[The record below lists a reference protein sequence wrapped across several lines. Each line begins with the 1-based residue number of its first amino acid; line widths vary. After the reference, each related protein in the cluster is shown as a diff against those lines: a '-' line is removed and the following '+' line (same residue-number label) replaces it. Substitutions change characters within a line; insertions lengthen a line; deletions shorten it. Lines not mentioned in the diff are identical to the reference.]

1 MNVTKKQAYIIGGIA
16 LVGLGVGAY
25 FLFKKDDGE
34 YDEKAAEK
42 QANAPEVTVGKTGVK
57 VKATPEYKNELLK
70 YAKSTELKETTRA
83 LLSNMNM
90 SWIGRDKEQIKSLIY
105 DRIPSDDHMKILKA
119 YFHCHRFN
127 HGIYNKCWDLTSWLK
142 HALGSDDWNAMTLKY
157 PSLQIPTVCYC
168 KKKII
173 I

>member
-25 FLFKKDDGE
+25 FLFKKDNGE

-42 QANAPEVTVGKTGVK
+42 QANAQEVTVGKTGVK
-57 VKATPEYKNELLK
+57 VKATPEYLEELLK
-70 YAKSTELKETTRA
+70 FAKSTELKETTRA
-83 LLSNMNM
+83 LLTNMNM

-105 DRIPSDDHMKILKA
+105 DRIATDDHMKILKA
-119 YFHCHRFN
+119 YFHCHKFS

-157 PSLQIPTVCYC
+157 PSLQIPLVCSC
-168 KKKII
+168 KK
-173 I
+173 